1 MWGLLAITQVLLLL
15 RCCIAQSS
23 GFAPAAI
30 PHALR
35 SPYLNA
41 WLDVSNKGSPLTQWP
56 TDVGFD
62 GHVCRLRDFYQAR
75 LLIFLSLMDRSSE
88 WPYFF
93 GWTEALMVWLGVRD
107 LSPVQLPP

>member
-1 MWGLLAITQVLLLL
+1 MWGLLAVTQVLLLL
-15 RCCIAQSS
+15 RLCIAQSS

-41 WLDVSNKGSPLTQWP
+41 WLGVSNKGNPLTQWP

-62 GHVCRLRDFYQAR
+62 GHVCRLRDFHQGR
-75 LLIFLSLMDRSSE
+75 LLTLMDRTSE

-93 GWTEALMVWLGVRD
+93 GWMEPRIICLGIRHF
-107 LSPVQLPP
+107 SPMQVPP